1 MNTLVNIHSLQVGIK
16 FILNFFFFMIHQ
28 NFCFFTVSLE
38 QVAGARHKAE
48 QSVFIFLKKDSSHC
62 SESRSR
68 NTDKNYAKLERTGRR
83 LYFLTMRNNAAH
95 FQSINRKSARSGRWS
110 DGHTSEGM
118 WPMRA
123 ICRVSGSR
131 RRDRS
136 FRLPS
141 TRLP

>member
-1 MNTLVNIHSLQVGIK
+1 MHSPVLVKFNIYTT
-16 FILNFFFFMIHQ
+16 FFLFHDSSELLFLYSEPRTS
-28 NFCFFTVSLE
+28 F
-38 QVAGARHKAE
+38 AGARHKAE
-48 QSVFIFLKKDSSHC
+48 QSVFIFKKKDSSHC